1 MALPDLVTKAENYW
15 LQMPDF
21 GEPGKVGEPEQTENT
36 GNTMDPMTQA
46 ALINAGSS
54 VLGQA
59 MQGTPA
65 SSSSSQYVNF
75 NNSGYTVATSG
86 SKANGGSSIPW
97 WGWVIAGIVAIKVL
111 RPKKG

>member
-1 MALPDLVTKAENYW
+1 MALYDLVTKAENYW
-15 LQMPDF
+15 AAMPNF
-21 GEPGKVGEPEQTENT
+21 GEAGKVGEQPETT
-36 GNTMDPMTQA
+36 GDTKMDPATLAM
-46 ALINAGSS
+46 INAGSN
-54 VLGQA
+54 VLGA
-59 MQGTPA
+59 ALGGGT
-65 SSSSSQYVNF
+65 SSSASSSQYTNF